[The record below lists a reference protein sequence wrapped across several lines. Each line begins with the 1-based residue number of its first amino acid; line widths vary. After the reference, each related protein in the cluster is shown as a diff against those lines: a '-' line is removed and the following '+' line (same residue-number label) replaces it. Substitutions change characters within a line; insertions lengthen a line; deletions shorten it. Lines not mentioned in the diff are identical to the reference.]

1 MVDHSISS
9 SIGNDSDPV
18 VAFDGRQ
25 SAAAAEIQRG
35 ICRALRDHGYAVVTE
50 LCLSNGRR
58 ADVVALSGAGDIAI
72 VEIKSCLIDFQTDGK
87 WPEYR
92 PYCDRLYFAVSPD
105 FPSHVLPQGAG
116 LFLADRFGAELVR
129 DPIEE
134 RLNAARRKA
143 MLLAFAQAAALRLQL
158 HLDPGCGLEL

>member
-1 MVDHSISS
+1 VDDHSLIRPSTE
-9 SIGNDSDPV
+9 DMDPV
-18 VAFDGRQ
+18 VSFDGRQ
-25 SAAAAEIQRG
+25 SVAAAEIQRG
-35 ICRALRDHGYAVVTE
+35 ICRSLRAFGYAVLTE

-58 ADVVALSGAGDIAI
+58 ADVVAVSGAGDIAI

-105 FPSHVLPQGAG
+105 FPCHVLPQEAG

-134 RLNAARRKA
+134 RLNATRRKA
-143 MLLAFAQAAALRLQL
+143 MLLAFAQVAALRLQR
-158 HLDPGCGLEL
+158 HLDPGCGLEF